1 MQEPYKSVWTELL
14 DTPFRQAWIDAGG
27 LKTRFVQ
34 AGDPAHPPLV
44 LLHGTAGSLENFA
57 ANIAAHARHFNCI
70 AFDMIGSGMT
80 DKPDFDYE
88 TDHYVKHAVDFLNA
102 MGIKKASVIG
112 LSLGARV
119 ASRLAIDYPDKVEK
133 LILLSATAYF
143 PAKPIQDDIKRSRS
157 AAAANPTWDSI
168 VEIFKGLFHEPGK
181 VWDDLIATRL
191 SIYRRAD
198 MKAILNAAIKKRE
211 SFRPFAP
218 SVLAEEASQWFE
230 ADGDSPFM
238 SRVVPVRPSRR
249 ARVPAITHVDGSA
262 RPQTVDASV
271 HPRFHAL
278 ISAFR
283 DLTGVP
289 MLLNTS
295 FNENEPIVRTPEE
308 AVDCFARTNMDLL
321 VLGDFVVQREAV
333 DARPR
338 RTVV

>member
-1 MQEPYKSVWTELL
+1 MQQPYKSVWTELL

-34 AGDPAHPPLV
+34 AGDPANPPLL

-102 MGIKKASVIG
+102 MGIKQASIIG
-112 LSLGARV
+112 LLLGARV

-157 AAAANPTWDSI
+157 AAAANPSWDNI

-198 MKAILNAAIKKRE
+198 MKAAMSHILALLEPAVYNRNRIPDEDWKRL
-211 SFRPFAP
+211 RAP
-218 SVLAEEASQWFE
+218 
-230 ADGDSPFM
+230 
-238 SRVVPVRPSRR
+238 
-249 ARVPAITHVDGSA
+249 T
-262 RPQTVDASV
+262 
-271 HPRFHAL
+271 L
-278 ISAFR
+278 IIA
-283 DLTGVP
+283 
-289 MLLNTS
+289 
-295 FNENEPIVRTPEE
+295 
-308 AVDCFARTNMDLL
+308 AVDHEDVFLETARAIVKLIPNAKVIEMKHCSHWPQMEDPEMFNRLSL
-321 VLGDFVVQREAV
+321 EFLQAC
-333 DARPR
+333 
-338 RTVV
+338 

>member
-102 MGIKKASVIG
+102 MGIEKASVIG

-198 MKAILNAAIKKRE
+198 MKAAMSHILALLDPAVYNRNRIPDEDWKRLRAPTLIIAAVDHEDVFLETARTIVKLIPNAKVIEMKRCSHWPQME
-211 SFRPFAP
+211 DPETFNRFS
-218 SVLAEEASQWFE
+218 LAFL
-230 ADGDSPFM
+230 
-238 SRVVPVRPSRR
+238 R
-249 ARVPAITHVDGSA
+249 ARQP
-262 RPQTVDASV
+262 
-271 HPRFHAL
+271 
-278 ISAFR
+278 
-283 DLTGVP
+283 
-289 MLLNTS
+289 
-295 FNENEPIVRTPEE
+295 
-308 AVDCFARTNMDLL
+308 
-321 VLGDFVVQREAV
+321 
-333 DARPR
+333 
-338 RTVV
+338 

>member
-1 MQEPYKSVWTELL
+1 MQQPYKSVWTELL

-88 TDHYVKHAVDFLNA
+88 TNHYVMHAVDFLNA
-102 MGIKKASVIG
+102 MGIEKASFIG

-119 ASRLAIDYPDKVEK
+119 VSRLAINYPDKVEK

-198 MKAILNAAIKKRE
+198 MKAAMSHILALLDAAHLQPQPDTR
-211 SFRPFAP
+211 RR
-218 SVLAEEASQWFE
+218 LEA
-230 ADGDSPFM
+230 
-238 SRVVPVRPSRR
+238 
-249 ARVPAITHVDGSA
+249 
-262 RPQTVDASV
+262 
-271 HPRFHAL
+271 
-278 ISAFR
+278 
-283 DLTGVP
+283 
-289 MLLNTS
+289 
-295 FNENEPIVRTPEE
+295 
-308 AVDCFARTNMDLL
+308 FARSD
-321 VLGDFVVQREAV
+321 V
-333 DARPR
+333 DHR
-338 RTVV
+338 RGGSRGRFS

>member
-1 MQEPYKSVWTELL
+1 MQQPYKSVWTELL

-34 AGDPAHPPLV
+34 AGDPAHPSLV

-102 MGIKKASVIG
+102 MGIEKASFIG

-119 ASRLAIDYPDKVEK
+119 VSRLAIDYPDKVEK

-198 MKAILNAAIKKRE
+198 MKVAMSHILALLDPTVYNRNRIPDEDWKRLRAPTLIIAAVDHEDVFLETARTIVKLIPNAKVIEMKRCSHWPQME
-211 SFRPFAP
+211 DPETFNRFS
-218 SVLAEEASQWFE
+218 LAFL
-230 ADGDSPFM
+230 
-238 SRVVPVRPSRR
+238 R
-249 ARVPAITHVDGSA
+249 ARQP
-262 RPQTVDASV
+262 
-271 HPRFHAL
+271 
-278 ISAFR
+278 
-283 DLTGVP
+283 
-289 MLLNTS
+289 
-295 FNENEPIVRTPEE
+295 
-308 AVDCFARTNMDLL
+308 
-321 VLGDFVVQREAV
+321 
-333 DARPR
+333 
-338 RTVV
+338 

>member
-1 MQEPYKSVWTELL
+1 MQQPYKSVWTELL

-34 AGDPAHPPLV
+34 AGDPANPPLL

-88 TDHYVKHAVDFLNA
+88 TDHYVKHTVDFLNA

-157 AAAANPTWDSI
+157 AAAANPSWDNI

-198 MKAILNAAIKKRE
+198 MKAAMSHILALLEPADYNRNRIPDDDWKRL
-211 SFRPFAP
+211 RAP
-218 SVLAEEASQWFE
+218 
-230 ADGDSPFM
+230 
-238 SRVVPVRPSRR
+238 
-249 ARVPAITHVDGSA
+249 T
-262 RPQTVDASV
+262 
-271 HPRFHAL
+271 L
-278 ISAFR
+278 IIA
-283 DLTGVP
+283 
-289 MLLNTS
+289 
-295 FNENEPIVRTPEE
+295 
-308 AVDCFARTNMDLL
+308 AVDHEDVFLETARTIVKLIPNAKVIEMKHCSHWP
-321 VLGDFVVQREAV
+321 QMEAPETFNRLSLEFLQ
-333 DARPR
+333 AR
-338 RTVV
+338 

>member
-1 MQEPYKSVWTELL
+1 MQQPYKSIWTELL

-34 AGDPAHPPLV
+34 AGDPANPPLV

-57 ANIAAHARHFNCI
+57 ANFAAHARHFNCI

-88 TDHYVKHAVDFLNA
+88 TGHYVKHAVNFLNA
-102 MGIKKASVIG
+102 MGIKKASLIG

-119 ASRLAIDYPDKVEK
+119 ASRLAIDYPDRVEK

-168 VEIFKGLFHEPGK
+168 VEVFKGLFHEPGK

-198 MKAILNAAIKKRE
+198 MKAAMSHILALLDPAVYNRNRIPDDDWKRLRAPTLIIAAVDHEDVFLETARTIVKLIPTAKVIE
-211 SFRPFAP
+211 MKHCSHWPQMEDPETFNKLSLEF
-218 SVLAEEASQWFE
+218 L
-230 ADGDSPFM
+230 
-238 SRVVPVRPSRR
+238 R
-249 ARVPAITHVDGSA
+249 AR
-262 RPQTVDASV
+262 
-271 HPRFHAL
+271 
-278 ISAFR
+278 
-283 DLTGVP
+283 
-289 MLLNTS
+289 
-295 FNENEPIVRTPEE
+295 
-308 AVDCFARTNMDLL
+308 
-321 VLGDFVVQREAV
+321 
-333 DARPR
+333 
-338 RTVV
+338 